1 MTTLLIGATTL
12 AVAVLSWFGHR
23 AFLRVETWGRNMN
36 DVDRIFQDAALND
49 GVWDSAVTRKR
60 TRSGISLTP
69 TLKTPHHH
77 A

>member
-1 MTTLLIGATTL
+1 
-12 AVAVLSWFGHR
+12 
-23 AFLRVETWGRNMN
+23 VETWGRNMN